1 MLLEVEK
8 LNGLFF
14 RVLMHSL
21 NWICPALW
29 QKCDLHSWSSITG
42 PVLSDFARLERIHLM
57 PPKNKGAPQN
67 YRNQLPQAGRMC
79 SAQGTRGKLWYSPLS
94 INTKSADIPLM
105 VYLYSMN
112 EQICPY
118 PLLLN
123 NCLSFTVNIN
133 WITSKFWVQP
143 ENINAALFPGHILIT
158 VICGILSN
166 WVHNLTC
173 LLQPSYH
180 GCCQQTTVP
189 VIEKWQRRM

>member
-1 MLLEVEK
+1 MPSPLAKLWLAFLK
-8 LNGLFF
+8 LNHRS
-14 RVLMHSL
+14 RVIRFCWARKNSSDAPE
-21 NWICPALW
+21 N
-29 QKCDLHSWSSITG
+29 KC
-42 PVLSDFARLERIHLM
+42 
-57 PPKNKGAPQN
+57 APEN
-67 YRNQLPQAGRMC
+67 CRNQLPQAGRMC

-94 INTKSADIPLM
+94 INTKSTDSPLM

-123 NCLSFTVNIN
+123 NSLAFTVNSN

-180 GCCQQTTVP
+180 RCCQ
-189 VIEKWQRRM
+189 